1 MLLSSAPGP
10 VQNLDVVFSSD
21 SLSNSYNSTSRTYNI
36 PVRISWQEPEYLN
49 GELTNYSY
57 RLVET
62 GGDAVIEVTNT
73 TDLTVVETVIVS
85 PFTNY
90 TATVVAYTN
99 AGSGDSVMQ
108 VAVSPEA
115 GIV

>member
-1 MLLSSAPGP
+1 M
-10 VQNLDVVFSSD
+10 
-21 SLSNSYNSTSRTYNI
+21 
-36 PVRISWQEPEYLN
+36 
-49 GELTNYSY
+49 
-57 RLVET
+57 
-62 GGDAVIEVTNT
+62 IEVTNT

-115 GIV
+115 GLSEIMHECLTYWDYAPVHFLPSQCLAQSKI